1 MHRQIL
7 TAAAAGTL
15 MVSATAAAELQ
26 GIVFELVGTN
36 MVDPS
41 IAGGDNYTVDVWAHL
56 DDGNRL
62 DAVAGNSTITKL
74 INTSGTFYQQP
85 FGGATSANNNDALW
99 VSFPEL
105 EYDSFVTINCLSSQ
119 CGGANN
125 AMQAVGIDFSDFE
138 ANGRFW

>member
-15 MVSATAAAELQ
+15 MVSATASADLQ

-36 MVDPS
+36 MVDPAL
-41 IAGGDNYTVDVWAHL
+41 AGGDNYTVDVWAHL

-74 INTSGTFYQQP
+74 IAVIVRMETPNTFLAQR
-85 FGGATSANNNDALW
+85 TS
-99 VSFPEL
+99 
-105 EYDSFVTINCLSSQ
+105 SS
-119 CGGANN
+119 N
-125 AMQAVGIDFSDFE
+125 
-138 ANGRFW
+138 R